1 MVSLRNR
8 LGLTYAVFMSA
19 ALLLLTLVI
28 NIAVKSMF
36 SSLAKDNIA
45 ERSAEIQRAVSD
57 LYNPFTADFDVM
69 AVEAIGMV
77 FTHEGYIITV
87 HDIKG
92 ETVWD
97 AVACDMQECN
107 RVIAD
112 IRARM
117 DGYEHGGGG
126 LRRETYP
133 LLFDETVIGVVNIE
147 TYGPYFYSETE
158 KNFLRSLN
166 HLLAFASG
174 IFIFVS
180 IALSL
185 VLGAAISRPV
195 QKASAAAQSI
205 AGGNLD
211 ARIEGASRIK
221 ELQELAAS
229 INTMALELKE
239 AERRQQQL
247 TSDIA
252 HELRTPLTCLQG
264 ELEALIDGVWEPT
277 AERLASC
284 HEETRRL
291 TKLVEDL
298 SALTRI
304 EWQGIPLNKSDFDL
318 SDLLRLVAQSF
329 ESAAKE
335 KGIAITCD
343 ALPPLLVTADYDR
356 IKQVFFN
363 ILSNAVKYTD
373 EGGVVLRGRQL
384 DAEHCE
390 VTVTDTGIGIPADDL
405 PHIFER
411 FYRTDKSRSRAT
423 GGSGVGLTIAAAILR
438 AHGGTVRAE
447 SGAGGSTFTV
457 VMCNFFENG

>member
-1 MVSLRNR
+1 MRKSSTLRNR
-8 LGLTYAVFMSA
+8 LSLTYAFFISA

-28 NIAVKSMF
+28 NISVKAMF

-45 ERSAEIQRAVSD
+45 ERSAEIRRAVGD
-57 LYNPFTADFDVM
+57 LYNPFTAIFDVP

-87 HDIKG
+87 RDTNG
-92 ETVWD
+92 EVVWD
-97 AVACDMQECN
+97 AVACDMEECN
-107 RVIAD
+107 RVITE

-117 DGYEHGGGG
+117 EDDKKANGGM
-126 LRRETYP
+126 RRETYP
-133 LLFDETVIGVVNIE
+133 LLFHDVPIGTLDLE

-166 HLLAFASG
+166 RLLAVAG
-174 IFIFVS
+174 GVFIFVS
-180 IALSL
+180 ILLSL

-205 AGGNLD
+205 AEGNLD

-229 INTMALELKE
+229 INTMAAELKE
-239 AERRQQQL
+239 AERRQMQL
-247 TSDIA
+247 TSDVA

-264 ELEALIDGVWEPT
+264 NLEALIDGIWEPT
-277 AERLASC
+277 AERLVSC
-284 HEETRRL
+284 HEETKRL

-318 SDLLRLVAQSF
+318 SDLLRLVTQSF
-329 ESAAKE
+329 ESAATE
-335 KGIAITCD
+335 KGIAITCEK
-343 ALPPLLVTADYDR
+343 LPPLPVRADYDR
-356 IKQVFFN
+356 MKQVFFN
-363 ILSNAVKYTD
+363 IVSNGVKYTD

-384 DAEHCE
+384 ESEGQCE
-390 VTVTDTGIGIPADDL
+390 VTVTDTGIGIPREDL

-447 SGAGGSTFTV
+447 SGGEGSVFTV
-457 VMCNFFENG
+457 II